1 MRLQTY
7 VDLAWWSG
15 WAWLAASVLAGVV
28 ILAASLA
35 ANDQVD
41 WLKQGR
47 GTALQFVGGGAF
59 FAAIFPAFATR
70 QFRLMSWGAL
80 AGATFVYLGTAII
93 LREENPF
100 LLAVIIYITVIPT
113 LMVSSMVLAANLL
126 RDLFE

>member
-1 MRLQTY
+1 M
-7 VDLAWWSG
+7 
-15 WAWLAASVLAGVV
+15 
-28 ILAASLA
+28 
-35 ANDQVD
+35 
-41 WLKQGR
+41 
-47 GTALQFVGGGAF
+47 QFVGGGAF

-113 LMVSSMVLAANLL
+113 LMISSMVLAANLL